1 MLNAIEIKGLMKEY
15 PGFRL
20 DGLDLTLPSGSIM
33 GIVRLVQ
40 HHADVLPVQGGHRSV
55 ILSVNGDGTAIP
67 L

>member
-20 DGLDLTLPSGSIM
+20 DGLDLTLPSGSIGSSM
-33 GIVRLVQ
+33 ARKG
-40 HHADVLPVQGGHRSV
+40 
-55 ILSVNGDGTAIP
+55 P